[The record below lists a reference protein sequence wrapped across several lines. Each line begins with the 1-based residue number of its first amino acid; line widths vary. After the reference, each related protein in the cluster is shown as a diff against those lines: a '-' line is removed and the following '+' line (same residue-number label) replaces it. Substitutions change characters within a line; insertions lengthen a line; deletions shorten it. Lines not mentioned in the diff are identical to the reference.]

1 MVTARNMLTSSR
13 AETPCSG
20 SSAQTRGPLMWD
32 GDVSVITSVLT
43 PKGISFHFAWWSLSW
58 KSCARRAYTEQK
70 TPDSTDCRYVSTA
83 GGDPRNP
90 SWGSNTTIAA
100 SSSPALEAR
109 SSVQPRLERTMTH
122 IQVYKSSG
130 LQKSE
135 GKSFKVADWRKHSAQ
150 LGRGQ
155 QLPVPPNF
163 LLDCEVAPSCIYP
176 CEGGNDPGNCARG
189 WSEQVFKSADTEWI
203 WSSAGHLWNTCDTD

>member
-1 MVTARNMLTSSR
+1 MYDDGWCAWIVMNF
-13 AETPCSG
+13 PCLICSNTQG
-20 SSAQTRGPLMWD
+20 NFFPLCLMILILCQACIHW
-32 GDVSVITSVLT
+32 
-43 PKGISFHFAWWSLSW
+43 A
-58 KSCARRAYTEQK
+58 K

-109 SSVQPRLERTMTH
+109 SSVQPRLGRTMTH

-130 LQKSE
+130 FQKSE

-150 LGRGQ
+150 LGRG

-189 WSEQVFKSADTEWI
+189 WFEQVFKSADTEWI